1 MIISQIKEGFN
12 MYKAIIIFMLTVILF
27 FAYKVFMGNEYA
39 SENRQAGI
47 AFLAENSQKEGVTTT
62 ASGLQYKVLTKGE
75 GSVHPTRESN
85 VTVNYHGTLING
97 TIFDSSLDRGEPVT
111 FDLDKVIPGWIEGVE
126 LMVSGDK
133 YRFFIPSD
141 LAYKDRA
148 IGKIPAGSLLIF
160 DIELISINE

>member
-1 MIISQIKEGFN
+1 

-27 FAYKVFMGNEYA
+27 FVYKVFTGNEHA
-39 SENRQAGI
+39 AENRQAGI
-47 AFLAENSQKEGVTTT
+47 AFLAENGQKEDVTTT

-75 GSVHPTRESN
+75 GSVHPTINSN

-111 FDLDKVIPGWIEGVE
+111 FDLNKVIPGWIEGVE

-141 LAYKDRA
+141 LAYKDRS